1 MIDWLIFQ
9 SHATKREHEALKKKQ
24 EIALQEAKDKRS
36 SKVAKQ
42 SLEEETRKQGLGKGL
57 DQSNK
62 GFAMLQKMGGK
73 AASFADSTGA
83 LEGLA

>member
-1 MIDWLIFQ
+1 MIDWSIFQ

-24 EIALQEAKDKRS
+24 ELALQEAKDKRS

-62 GFAMLQKMGGK
+62 GFAMLQKMGYKQGK
-73 AASFADSTGA
+73 FFSIWI
-83 LEGLA
+83 

>member
-24 EIALQEAKDKRS
+24 ELALQEAKDKRS

-42 SLEEETRKQGLGKGL
+42 SLEEETRKQGLEKGL

-62 GFAMLQKMGGK
+62 GFAMLQKMGYKQGK
-73 AASFADSTGA
+73 Q
-83 LEGLA
+83 GLAFTNLQI